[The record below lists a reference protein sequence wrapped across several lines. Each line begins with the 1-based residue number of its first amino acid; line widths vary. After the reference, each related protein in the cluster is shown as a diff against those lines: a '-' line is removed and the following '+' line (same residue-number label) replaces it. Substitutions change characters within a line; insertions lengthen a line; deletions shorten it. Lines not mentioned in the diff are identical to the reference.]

1 MPFERVVDPDA
12 LELDDEVLLL
22 DAADELDVDEVL
34 DVEAVF
40 CLDDDELD
48 EELLLAS
55 VCVSRWELEEDE
67 AALWLDPPF
76 VELDDE
82 EAASEEELEVLLAAA
97 LLDGSVSEEEEEDEL
112 V

>member
-12 LELDDEVLLL
+12 LELDDEALLL

-48 EELLLAS
+48 EELLLAL
-55 VCVSRWELEEDE
+55 VCDSCWELEEDE

-82 EAASEEELEVLLAAA
+82 EATSEEELEVLLAAA
-97 LLDGSVSEEEEEDEL
+97 LLDGLASEEEDEL

>member
-22 DAADELDVDEVL
+22 DAADELDDEVL
-34 DVEAVF
+34 DDEAVF

-48 EELLLAS
+48 EELLLAL
-55 VCVSRWELEEDE
+55 VCDSCWELEEDE

-82 EAASEEELEVLLAAA
+82 GATSEEELEVLLAAA
-97 LLDGSVSEEEEEDEL
+97 LLDGLDSEEEDEL